1 MIRKICLLLIVFSFF
16 LVPSVFA
23 DFSVSDSLNLS
34 NCSSRLQSIDGRLG
48 TLQNTVTS
56 INTNTTSIS
65 STVSA
70 CNTELALINSELD
83 TIRTYLTYVEADTT
97 DLVNY
102 CNTLTTRATS
112 IDNKLTDINNKLAD
126 LLLAINSGN
135 QNIVDNIDSGNQIAQ
150 DTQDFVT
157 NETITDSNMEV
168 DTSEMEVTDT
178 NDVHGFIG
186 DVLNELLVFFNG
198 ISESTVYSIEIP
210 MPYGLDSII
219 LQSDM
224 ISKNIRGTILYSL
237 IQTMWS
243 FVFGTYLVFY
253 VRHIIN
259 FFSSGEFDDTSLAY
273 FLEHLENNDVI
284 IRSTMM

>member
-1 MIRKICLLLIVFSFF
+1 MIRKICLLLIAFSFF
-16 LVPSVFA
+16 FVPFSFA
-23 DFSVSDSLNLS
+23 DFSYSDSLNLS

-48 TLQNTVTS
+48 TLQNSVTS
-56 INTNTTSIS
+56 INTNVAGIS
-65 STVSA
+65 GTVSSINIELSTA
-70 CNTELALINSELD
+70 VSDLNTIIN
-83 TIRTYLTYVEADTT
+83 YLNSIEGDTT
-97 DLVNY
+97 DL
-102 CNTLTTRATS
+102 LTYANSLLTKANS
-112 IDNKLTDINNKLAD
+112 IDSQLTDINNKLAD

-135 QNIVDNIDSGNQIAQ
+135 QNIVNNIDSGNQIAQ
-150 DTQDFVT
+150 DTQNFVT
-157 NETITDSNMEV
+157 NETITDSNMAV
-168 DTSEMEVTDT
+168 DTSDMEVTDT

-198 ISESTVYSIEIP
+198 ISDSTVYSIEIP
-210 MPYGLDSII
+210 MPYGLDSITI
-219 LQSDM
+219 QSDL
-224 ISKNIRGTILYSL
+224 ISKHISGTLIYTL